1 MPGETLLFFDEIQ
14 SCPQAISSLRF
25 FYEKMPELHVVAA
38 GSLLEFALQ
47 SLPSYGVGRV
57 RSLFLYPFSFDEFLY
72 AVGEERLLEAK
83 RKANSQHPLPDLLHR
98 KLLDLLK
105 KFLVSGGM
113 PEVVAAFAK
122 NAQLNDSQRILDDL
136 FIALQADFS
145 KYKNTVPP
153 SRLVE
158 VFESVVQQAGGKFKF
173 SKASLSANHGQ
184 IKGPL
189 PNNFGDW
196 NT

>member
-1 MPGETLLFFDEIQ
+1 MYYKRLVDTHLSEKLLN
-14 SCPQAISSLRF
+14 LN
-25 FYEKMPELHVVAA
+25 
-38 GSLLEFALQ
+38 
-47 SLPSYGVGRV
+47 
-57 RSLFLYPFSFDEFLY
+57 PFSAPTSTRTALSKTFPFMWECALCRVGHSYFLWNT
-72 AVGEERLLEAK
+72 VL
-83 RKANSQHPLPDLLHR
+83 STSDLIV
-98 KLLDLLK
+98 
-105 KFLVSGGM
+105 LVSGGM

-122 NAQLNDSQRILDDL
+122 NAQLNYSQRILDDL
-136 FIALQADFS
+136 FIALRADFS

-196 NT
+196 NTWNTDRLTLPQPYFTGIGNRPMRMLK